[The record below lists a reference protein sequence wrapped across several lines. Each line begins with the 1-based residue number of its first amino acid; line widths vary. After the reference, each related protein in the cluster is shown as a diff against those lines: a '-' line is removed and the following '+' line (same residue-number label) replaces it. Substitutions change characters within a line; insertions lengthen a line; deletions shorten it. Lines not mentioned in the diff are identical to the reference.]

1 MIDDEALMGQLREA
15 LRRRDAV
22 TPRSRDA
29 ARAAFTWRTVD
40 EELLQLSHDS
50 LAADAALVRGPAD
63 AAEARIVSFEGDDI
77 GVELEIGPDQVI
89 GQLLPGHAGSVT
101 LQSPNSPE
109 RTVAA
114 DAAGFFEFAELPSG
128 PVRLRV
134 EVAGRV
140 LTTGWLSPNG

>member
-1 MIDDEALMGQLREA
+1 MIDDEALMSELREA

-22 TPRSRDA
+22 TPLSREA

-50 LAADAALVRGPAD
+50 LAAGAALVRGPAD
-63 AAEARIVSFEGDDI
+63 ADQARIVSFQGEDVS
-77 GVELEIGPDQVI
+77 VELEVGPDQVI
-89 GQLLPGHAGSVT
+89 GQLLPGQSGSVT
-101 LQSPNSPE
+101 LQSPNGPE
-109 RTVAA
+109 RTVGV

-128 PVRLRV
+128 PLRLRV